1 MMAFNTLRIDAGDG
15 SPIVHYRIEN
25 GRVERR
31 LVEAVEEEIEPNW
44 RPLTPEEITAHV
56 MAHTVIAHWLRR
68 RMGLSQLMQA
78 CSPDYSTAGNCVQ
91 DNPLRT
97 ST

>member
-25 GRVERR
+25 GRVERHV
-31 LVEAVEEEIEPNW
+31 VEAAEEELDPNW
-44 RPLTPEEITAHV
+44 RQLTPEEISAHV
-56 MAHTVIAHWLRR
+56 MADTVIAHWLRG
-68 RMGLSQLMQA
+68 RMGLYQLIQA
-78 CSPDYSTAGNCVQ
+78 CSPDYPSARNCVQ

-97 ST
+97 GT